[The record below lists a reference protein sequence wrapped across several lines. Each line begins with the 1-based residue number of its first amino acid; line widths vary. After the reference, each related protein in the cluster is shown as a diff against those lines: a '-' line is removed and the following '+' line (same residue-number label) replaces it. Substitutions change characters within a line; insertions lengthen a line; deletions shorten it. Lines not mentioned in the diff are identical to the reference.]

1 MDENKLFCETTLL
14 WLIDWKKKRQ
24 ENSIFWS
31 THFLKAASLDDLIL
45 SNWIILVEELIRWK
59 ESFKIFLIDH
69 YAGDIG
75 NINIAGKY

>member
-1 MDENKLFCETTLL
+1 MTY
-14 WLIDWKKKRQ
+14 WLKKKRQ
-24 ENSIFWS
+24 ENSLFWS
-31 THFLKAASLDDLIL
+31 THFLKAASLDDLILRNFTL

>member
-1 MDENKLFCETTLL
+1 MWNHVV
-14 WLIDWKKKRQ
+14 DWKKRQ
-24 ENSIFWS
+24 ENPLFWS
-31 THFLKAASLDDLIL
+31 THFLKAASLDDLILKNFTL